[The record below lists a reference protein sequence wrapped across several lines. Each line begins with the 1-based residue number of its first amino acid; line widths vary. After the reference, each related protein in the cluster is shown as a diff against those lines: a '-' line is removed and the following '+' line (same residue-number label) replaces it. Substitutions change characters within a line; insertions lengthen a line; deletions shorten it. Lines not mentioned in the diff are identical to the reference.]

1 MSYTQLTREQ
11 RYQIYAL
18 IKAAHSQSQ
27 IAVIVGCHKSTISRE
42 LRRNC
47 SAHGYYPNQAQ
58 QQARHRQRNS
68 HRPRIPADTWQQV
81 ERLLCQQWSP
91 EQINGRL
98 RLEQQRTVSHERI
111 YLYVYADKRRGGSL
125 HHHLRS
131 QKKQRKRYGGYIRRG
146 QIPNRIGIEL
156 RPAIVASKRRFGDWE
171 GDTIIGARHQGAIL
185 SLVERKSKLT
195 LLHKLESKAATEVK
209 DTGIALLTPLQDRVH
224 TITVDNGKEFVLHE
238 QITAALQARLYF
250 THPYAAW
257 ERGLNENTNGLIRQY
272 FPKKYDFARI
282 TNADVQRVAELLNN
296 RPRKTLGYRTPNEVF
311 FKERIRCTSE
321 LNSRNYFLRKARLT
335 HTS

>member
-11 RYQIYAL
+11 RYQIHAL

-47 SAHGYYPNQAQ
+47 GAHGYYPNQAQ
-58 QQARHRQRNS
+58 QLARRRQRHS
-68 HRPRIPADTWQQV
+68 RGPRIPAETWQQV
-81 ERLLCQQWSP
+81 ERLLQQQWSP

-125 HHHLRS
+125 HRHLRS

-146 QIPNRIGIEL
+146 QIPNRIGIEQ

-209 DTGIALLTPLQDRVH
+209 DTGIALLMPLQDRVH
-224 TITVDNGKEFVLHE
+224 SLTVDNGKEFVLHE
-238 QITAALQARLYF
+238 QITAALQAPLYF

-296 RPRKTLGYRTPNEVF
+296 RPRKTLGYRTPHEVF
-311 FKERIRCTSE
+311 FKERIRCTSK
-321 LNSRNYFLRKARLT
+321 LNSRMTNLK
-335 HTS
+335 